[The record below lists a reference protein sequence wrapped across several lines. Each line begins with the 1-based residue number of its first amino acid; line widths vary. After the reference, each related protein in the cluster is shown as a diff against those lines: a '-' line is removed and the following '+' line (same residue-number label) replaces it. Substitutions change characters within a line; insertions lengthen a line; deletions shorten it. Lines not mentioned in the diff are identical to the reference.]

1 MEVFNV
7 SVIQINKR
15 TIVHWLITSYLP
27 TNISNVIFICNFFA
41 ALVWIRAMSSIMEDA
56 TLAVKDLVKPLEC
69 LREGLS
75 HGDRLCGVLDHIIR
89 DIDRLGPMRPL
100 GLFSVD
106 RGILTSMVSVSVTYL
121 IILIQFRMSL
131 A

>member
-1 MEVFNV
+1 MITK
-7 SVIQINKR
+7 SLPIQFS
-15 TIVHWLITSYLP
+15 L
-27 TNISNVIFICNFFA
+27 
-41 ALVWIRAMSSIMEDA
+41 ALMWAMSSIMEDA
-56 TLAVKDLVKPLEC
+56 LLAVKDLVNPLEC
-69 LREGLS
+69 QRERLG
-75 HGDRLCGVLDHIIR
+75 HGDRLCGVLDHVIR

-106 RGILTSMVSVSVTYL
+106 RGILTSMLSVSVTYL